1 MGKGRKRNYIKN
13 STIIKELSQTKE
25 GREWRIK
32 LHEGKLTEQEWESIP
47 RKLKPVLKLA
57 EMVKTK
63 TGERMTKQKYGKLF
77 EKEITI
83 EELDKYLTTVKNN
96 TAPGISGI
104 RVDHIKALP
113 RRHRE
118 GIAKLLSIP
127 YMTGMG
133 YTAWGEQIVNWIPK
147 EEGNLDINKRRPL
160 MYYEVMWKI
169 CIGIRVRKVLQIW
182 LRNGLIDENNYAFLT
197 GKSTMQPLMIK
208 KMIMEHARHK
218 NKTITMVD
226 I

>member
-1 MGKGRKRNYIKN
+1 MFEQTNQGTIIIDGETEIKNKEREVTAKHMGKGRKRNYIKN
-13 STIIKELSQTKE
+13 NTIIKELSQTKE

-32 LHEGKLTEQEWESIP
+32 LHAGKLTEQEWESIP

-63 TGERMTKQKYGKLF
+63 TGERMTKEKYGKLF
-77 EKEITI
+77 EKEIEI

-147 EEGNLDINKRRPL
+147 EEGNLDI
-160 MYYEVMWKI
+160 
-169 CIGIRVRKVLQIW
+169 
-182 LRNGLIDENNYAFLT
+182 
-197 GKSTMQPLMIK
+197 
-208 KMIMEHARHK
+208 
-218 NKTITMVD
+218 
-226 I
+226 